1 MKLKIGYRYQDVTLD
16 KKDRYYKYILMLILL
31 IIINCAKANL
41 QSVLFMNFTVIPEIE
56 KRTGEV
62 NEYI

>member
-1 MKLKIGYRYQDVTLD
+1 
-16 KKDRYYKYILMLILL
+16 MLILL